1 MRPLRRGQAAA
12 VAIVALIVAIGIL
25 FALIG
30 RGPGW
35 KPDPSSRPRLL
46 LLTSLPIIFPEGFT
60 LKGSK
65 SPVLEKLEEGFRVY
79 PISVADRTSL
89 RGNRLLLMVQPQ
101 AQPAAVLVQLD
112 QWVRGGGHVLLLAD
126 PALEWP
132 SERPFGDPLRP
143 PLAYPDTGLLAH
155 WGVRLYAPAQLG
167 SKSVKA
173 GPKDIRTAAPGELAA
188 TSANCSVEDG
198 GFQAR
203 CKIGRGEATVIADA
217 DFIDSDR
224 FGNAGLDLLTREIAR
239 LEH

>member
-1 MRPLRRGQAAA
+1 MRRLGSGQAAA
-12 VAIVALIVAIGIL
+12 VWIVVLIVAIGIV

-35 KPDPSSRPRLL
+35 KPNPSSRPRLL

-60 LKGSK
+60 LKGTK
-65 SPVLEKLEEGFRVY
+65 SPVLKKLEDDFRVY
-79 PISVADRTSL
+79 PISVADRASL

-143 PLAYPDTGLLAH
+143 PPAFADTGLLAH
-155 WGVRLYAPAQLG
+155 WGLRLYAPAAFG

-173 GPKDIRTAAPGELAA
+173 GGRELQTAAPGELAA
-188 TSANCSVEDG
+188 TSPDCAVEDG
-198 GFQAR
+198 GLEAH
-203 CKIGRGEATVIADA
+203 CKVGDGTATVIADA

-224 FGNAGLDLLTREIAR
+224 FGDSGLDLLTDELKR
-239 LEH
+239 LAH

>member
-1 MRPLRRGQAAA
+1 MKRLGSGQAAA
-12 VAIVALIVAIGIL
+12 VWIVILIVAIGIV

-35 KPDPSSRPRLL
+35 KPSPSSRPRLL

-65 SPVLEKLEEGFRVY
+65 SPVLEKLEDGFRVY
-79 PISVADRTSL
+79 PISVVDRTSL
-89 RGNRLLLMVQPQ
+89 RGNKLLLMVQPQ

-143 PLAYPDTGLLAH
+143 PPAFADTGLLVH
-155 WGVRLYAPAQLG
+155 WGLRLYAPAG
-167 SKSVKA
+167 FGPKSVKA
-173 GPKDIRTAAPGELAA
+173 GGRELQTAAPGALAA
-188 TSANCSVEDG
+188 ISADCTVEDG
-198 GFQAR
+198 GIEAH
-203 CKIGRGEATVIADA
+203 CKVGQGTATVIADA

-224 FGNAGLDLLTREIAR
+224 FGDSGLDLLPDELKR
-239 LEH
+239 LAH